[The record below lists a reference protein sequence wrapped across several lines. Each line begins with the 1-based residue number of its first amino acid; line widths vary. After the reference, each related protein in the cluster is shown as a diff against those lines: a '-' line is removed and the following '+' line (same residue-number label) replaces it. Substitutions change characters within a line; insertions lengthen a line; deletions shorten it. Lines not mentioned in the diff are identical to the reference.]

1 MDYSPEAKPRENNPF
16 ECPEFLIFSEESRIF
31 VLSLNQIRGET
42 PPLPPNP
49 QPHARSQRPPPCP
62 FLQPILSNPWSIP
75 IYYSQPPQ
83 AAPSPGTGLET
94 HLLNLDISRLN

>member
-42 PPLPPNP
+42 PPPTPPTP
-49 QPHARSQRPPPCP
+49 CQISKTTPPP

-75 IYYSQPPQ
+75 IYYSQPP
-83 AAPSPGTGLET
+83 PPPPGTGLET
-94 HLLNLDISRLN
+94 HLLNLHIPRLN